1 MTVMSVTAEHISPVR
16 ANATA
21 ATSIAFILALTAII
35 AFYAN
40 QQTALMA
47 ARMEAAAGEAMVDPR
62 DKPYQHA
69 RQAREKIISE
79 RFEQAVVMLHAKK
92 YEYAV
97 TALHRVLE
105 LNPRLPEAHV
115 NMGFALIGLK
125 RFKEAQSFFES
136 ATNLR
141 PYQRNAYW
149 GLAVALENL
158 GDLHAALGAMRT
170 YIHLS
175 PPDDAYVR
183 KARAALWEWQDRL
196 KRGPRPKQEARW
208 LAERGKAWQD
218 RNNAEVDLPEP
229 EKLIDLFPGK

>member
-1 MTVMSVTAEHISPVR
+1 MTVTADHINPVR
-16 ANATA
+16 ANAMA
-21 ATSIAFILALTAII
+21 ATSIAFILVLTAII
-35 AFYAN
+35 ASYMS
-40 QQTALMA
+40 QQSALMV
-47 ARMEAAAGEAMVDPR
+47 ARMEAAAGEPMVDPR
-62 DKPYQHA
+62 DKPLQHA

-115 NMGFALIGLK
+115 NMGFALIGLQ
-125 RFKEAQSFFES
+125 RYKEARSFFES
-136 ATNLR
+136 AIDLR

-158 GDLHAALGAMRT
+158 GDLHGALGAMRS

-196 KRGPRPKQEARW
+196 KKGPRPEQEARW